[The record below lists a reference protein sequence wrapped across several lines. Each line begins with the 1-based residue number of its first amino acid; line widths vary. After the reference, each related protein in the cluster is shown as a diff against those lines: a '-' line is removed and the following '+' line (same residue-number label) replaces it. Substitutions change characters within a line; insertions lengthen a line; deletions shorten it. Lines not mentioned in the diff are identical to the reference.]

1 MTAGESPRR
10 RVVGIRRASG
20 EPVLWCDSE
29 GAHVVPGQHVR
40 VVGEDGEGVARVV
53 VAPTAV
59 EADVPVTAVRIIPCA
74 DDEVTTSKDKSPE
87 TVGAVKSPSFHL
99 KSPVAHDRIAT
110 ISNQLLAIRREGR
123 QPLPDLGN
131 VLGGDAADNCERT

>member
-20 EPVLWCDSE
+20 APVLWCDSE
-29 GAHVVPGQHVR
+29 GAHVVPGHHV
-40 VVGEDGEGVARVV
+40 RVV

-59 EADVPVTAVRIIPCA
+59 EADVPVAAFRIIPCA

-110 ISNQLLAIRREGR
+110 ISNQLLAIRREAR

-131 VLGGDAADNCERT
+131 VLGGDAADNCERLER